1 MYWQP
6 ATEENEVRARS
17 WPCASGMYFGFM
29 SISVP
34 EIWIS
39 VRDLLIYTDIRALRF
54 FEPLLRYRILVQFA
68 GSVPRKTS
76 SSKHVSACASGSG
89 VNKTAFQSKSEID
102 KNFPYHPPPPRAR
115 AVMSRWQMTRAVDM
129 WCPTPTGCSFGCHVV
144 LGSMEEAVIPA
155 AHLLQHAP
163 PSRMKP

>member
-29 SISVP
+29 SISVS

-54 FEPLLRYRILVQFA
+54 FEPLLRCRILVQFA

-102 KNFPYHPPPPRAR
+102 KIVPYHPPP
-115 AVMSRWQMTRAVDM
+115 T
-129 WCPTPTGCSFGCHVV
+129 PTPTCKSSYEPLANDKGCRYVMPNPNW
-144 LGSMEEAVIPA
+144 LPIWM
-155 AHLLQHAP
+155 
-163 PSRMKP
+163 SRSTW